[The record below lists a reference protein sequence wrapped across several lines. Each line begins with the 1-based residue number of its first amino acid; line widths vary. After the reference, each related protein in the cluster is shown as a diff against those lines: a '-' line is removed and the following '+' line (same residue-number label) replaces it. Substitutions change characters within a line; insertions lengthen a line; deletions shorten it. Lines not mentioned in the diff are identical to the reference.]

1 MFVSKIKNRV
11 IVQKFYVHFFVCGGE
26 AAAPSA
32 AHHGWA
38 AREFFELFERLKRN
52 FISDFIVCILHTAFS
67 HCGIRKTK

>member
-38 AREFFELFERLKRN
+38 ARENFELWEELKRI
-52 FISDFIVCILHTAFS
+52 FISAFLMCVLHTTVS
-67 HCGIRKTK
+67 